1 MSAGAVEL
9 IRSIRDLHPAASV
22 NGSVQPHPDEEDG
35 AFAWVTVMNLPPDL
49 YPDEFRQGEYEDE
62 YMLTVRGPDRR
73 DPGATLTVMRYHDD
87 ELVTALQNALDYITS
102 TQSGVAQ

>member
-9 IRSIRDLHPAASV
+9 IRSIRDLHPEASINV
-22 NGSVQPHPDEEDG
+22 SVQPHPDEADG
-35 AFAWVTVMNLPPDL
+35 AFAWATVMGLPAVR
-49 YPDEFRQGEYEDE
+49 YPEYRQGEYEDE

-87 ELVTALQNALDYITS
+87 DAVAALQNALDYIT
-102 TQSGVAQ
+102 TAQAGVVQ